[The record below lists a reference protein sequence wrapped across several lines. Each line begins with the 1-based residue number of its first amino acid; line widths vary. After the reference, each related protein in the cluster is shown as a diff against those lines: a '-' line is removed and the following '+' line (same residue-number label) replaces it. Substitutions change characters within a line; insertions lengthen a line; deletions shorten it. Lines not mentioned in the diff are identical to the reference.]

1 MLAKFYDCKR
11 DERYVYKLIAS
22 DQTNTEAVDV
32 EILTPENNVVHPVI
46 RLQTGRLGKKTNYV
60 WLSDLNRFYYI
71 KSWNMDNGYVTC
83 DLECDVL
90 MTYRRDLEDATAN
103 IKRNEMERNV
113 YLNDENLK
121 LYAPTRVKT
130 IKFETGF
137 PENNPQFYLAVTSAE
152 GASGGGGD
160 VPSGGNDYSLYVIS
174 AMCGNFWTES
184 NINPAIWESLNSGS
198 YTDLNKGYGIG
209 QWTNTSTSGSGARL
223 INLQSWITSN
233 GYNMY
238 DGNAQ
243 LQYIKKENIWYK
255 NNSYSFQ
262 SLSEFLSSEST
273 DLTMLTNAWTRCWEG
288 ITPQGERVTH
298 ANTIYN
304 YLLDHKDDSGLS
316 WVKGNRYLTES
327 EIKNN
332 AVLVYQFFNGTNS

>member
-11 DERYVYKLIAS
+11 DERYVYKLTAA
-22 DQTNTEAVDV
+22 DQTNTENVDV
-32 EILTPENNVVHPVI
+32 QILTPENDVVHPVI
-46 RLQTGRLGKKTNYV
+46 RLQTGRLGKHTNYV

-71 KSWNMDNGYVTC
+71 KSWTMDNGYVTC
-83 DLECDVL
+83 TLEVDVL

-103 IKRNEMERNV
+103 IKRNEKKRNA

-121 LYAPTRVKT
+121 LYAPTRIKT
-130 IKFETGF
+130 IRFENGF
-137 PENNPQFYLAVTSAE
+137 PENDPQFYLAVTSSE
-152 GASGGGGD
+152 GASGGSGD
-160 VPSGGNDYSLYVIS
+160 VPSGGNNYSLYVIA

-184 NINPAIWESLNSGS
+184 NINPAIWENLDSGS

-209 QWTNTSTSGSGARL
+209 QWTNTNGDTHGRL
-223 INLQSWITSN
+223 YTLNEWITAN
-233 GYNMY
+233 GYYMY

-243 LQYIKKENIWYK
+243 LQYIKKEATWYR

-262 SLSEFLSSEST
+262 SLDEFLNSEST

-288 ITPQGERVTH
+288 ITPQSQRVTQ
-298 ANTIYN
+298 ANTIYD
-304 YLLDHKDDSGLS
+304 YLLAHKDDTGLS
-316 WVKGNRYLTES
+316 WVKGNRYLSES

-332 AVLVYQFFNGTNS
+332 AVLVYQFFNGTSS